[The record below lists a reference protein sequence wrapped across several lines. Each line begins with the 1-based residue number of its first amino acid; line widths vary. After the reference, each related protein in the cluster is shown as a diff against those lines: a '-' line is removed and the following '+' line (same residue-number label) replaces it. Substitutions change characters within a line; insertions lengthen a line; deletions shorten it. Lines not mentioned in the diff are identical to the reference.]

1 VISNLLLTIA
11 VIGFLDKASKVK
23 YEKRR
28 RKENRMMNKTCKETK
43 ELCCCL
49 DERTLILMADSTR
62 TEIRKL
68 LLEITYFPQ
77 IENFAW

>member
-1 VISNLLLTIA
+1 
-11 VIGFLDKASKVK
+11 
-23 YEKRR
+23 
-28 RKENRMMNKTCKETK
+28 MMNKTCKETK